1 MTSSDIFKQIQNE
14 LGTLLAVLEA
24 TEEHS
29 QDLEVDAESDPH
41 LCGLYENCYQVLE
54 DLQSLKSHFESVGTQ
69 GQLTWERMG
78 WRAEEMTDI
87 RSRLT
92 SYIGM
97 FNLFNTNMIKYVVLN
112 RPLTLR

>member
-14 LGTLLAVLEA
+14 RGTLLAVLEA
-24 TEEHS
+24 TEEHA
-29 QDLEVDAESDPH
+29 QDLEVDTKSDTH

-54 DLQSLKSHFESVGTQ
+54 ELQSLKSHFESVGTQ

-78 WRAEEMTDI
+78 WRAEDMSDI

-97 FNLFNTNMIKYVVLN
+97 FNLFNTNMIKCVVPP
-112 RPLTLR
+112 RPLALI